1 MSKKKIIEL
10 IKMPDLCVREWAI
23 RTPGKEIKEIFIQAL
38 KDQDLDTRHG
48 CAEAVNTAL
57 IDGGG
62 LNIAAHAYCM
72 NYQDKDLE
80 GL

>member
-38 KDQDLDTRHG
+38 KDQDRDTRHG
-48 CAEAVNTAL
+48 CADAVLHASPICEYAHTAC
-57 IDGGG
+57 I
-62 LNIAAHAYCM
+62 
-72 NYQDKDLE
+72 NYRDKDLK